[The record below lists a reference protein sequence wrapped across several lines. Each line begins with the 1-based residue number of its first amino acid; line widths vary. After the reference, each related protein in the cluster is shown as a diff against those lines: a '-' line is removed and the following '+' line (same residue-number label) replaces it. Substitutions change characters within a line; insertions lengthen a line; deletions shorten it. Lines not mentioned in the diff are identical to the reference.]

1 MLEDDSS
8 LEWIAINYLV
18 IGIELALAL
27 PTIAAL
33 IIRLFRIVYVNIT
46 RQWQERIRIRAA
58 TTSFDYQGQWV

>member
-8 LEWIAINYLV
+8 LEWIAISYLV

-27 PTIAAL
+27 ATIAAL

-46 RQWQERIRIRAA
+46 RQWQERIGIRAA
-58 TTSFDYQGQWV
+58 TTSFDYQGQSV